1 MSERSGWARP
11 DQGDDGAS
19 EYPPLPP
26 PEAPGPG
33 NETAI
38 TPLAP
43 GPAPMTPPPAGGGV
57 TRTPQQWGQPDGFF
71 RAPKPGIVPL
81 RPLAVGEI
89 IDGAF
94 ASMRQNPGATFGL
107 SAIAMTVTGLVSFLL
122 GLAERSAD
130 TGAAALFGV
139 VGLIITYTAQTALAG
154 LLCVVVS
161 EAVLGTKISLTAA
174 FERVRPRLLGLLLL
188 SLVVFLL
195 IVLGAIG
202 LLVGAF
208 YVAVLLSLAGPAY
221 VLEGGSIRDA
231 LRRSRELIK
240 GAWWRTFGITLLIG
254 LIATVCRFI
263 ILIPFLAVAAGTGDT
278 LLGGNESGITI
289 GTLVLSTLATIVGS
303 TITTPISAGGLALI
317 YVDRRIRAEGL
328 DVTLARAAQDR
339 AAQDQAL
346 QALQDPSGS

>member
-1 MSERSGWARP
+1 
-11 DQGDDGAS
+11 
-19 EYPPLPP
+19 
-26 PEAPGPG
+26 
-33 NETAI
+33 
-38 TPLAP
+38 
-43 GPAPMTPPPAGGGV
+43 
-57 TRTPQQWGQPDGFF
+57 
-71 RAPKPGIVPL
+71 VPL

-107 SAIAMTVTGLVSFLL
+107 SAIAMTVEGIVSFLL

-130 TGAAALFGV
+130 TGGTALFGLLGLV
-139 VGLIITYTAQTALAG
+139 VTFAAQAALAG
-154 LLCVVVS
+154 MLCVVVS
-161 EAVLGTKISLTAA
+161 EAVLGTKISLGAA
-174 FERVRPRLLGLLLL
+174 FARVRPRLAGLLLL

-195 IVLGAIG
+195 ILLGVIG
-202 LLVGAF
+202 LVVGSV
-208 YVAVLLSLAGPAY
+208 YVGILLSLSGPAF

-263 ILIPFLAVAAGTGDT
+263 ILIPFVAIAAGAGGS
-278 LLGGNESGITI
+278 LLGGSGSDVSIGALLLTTI
-289 GTLVLSTLATIVGS
+289 ATIVSS

-328 DVTLARAAQDR
+328 DVTLARAARDR
-339 AAQDQAL
+339 AGA
-346 QALQDPSGS
+346 